1 MELRE
6 AHGGDVKLVNFLI
19 EVFGEIEININLK
32 MFLFK
37 YSWKKESI
45 AREMVRGPRGNPA
58 LVRNDPFR

>member
-1 MELRE
+1 
-6 AHGGDVKLVNFLI
+6 VNFLI